1 MKVTFDHSQPA
12 AKNLVSFYFSK
23 PEGLRYIA
31 GQFIELYLPH
41 DNPDS
46 HGERHW
52 FTLSSS
58 PSEDHL
64 AITTKIIEPISS
76 FKSTL
81 LKLKPGV
88 EVNLADPMGDFV
100 LPKDPSIPLVFIAGG
115 IGCTPFRSII
125 KYLIDSGEKRNIKL
139 IYLAASNAEVAFD
152 DVFSE
157 LGDKFIKII
166 GAQADARQI
175 FKYFDDASGYAYISG
190 PEPMVEQLRDGLVDL
205 GVDRQAIYT
214 DFFHNYVNF

>member
-1 MKVTFDHSQPA
+1 VKVRFDHSRPV
-12 AKNLVSFYFSK
+12 AKNIISFWFDK
-23 PEGLRYIA
+23 PEHLHHVA
-31 GQFIELYLPH
+31 GQYIELYLPH
-41 DNPDS
+41 KSD
-46 HGERHW
+46 ERGQRRW

-58 PSEDHL
+58 PSEPML
-64 AITTKIIEPISS
+64 SITTKFSQNNS
-76 FKSTL
+76 TFKNTL
-81 LKLKPGV
+81 RNLKPGNQ
-88 EVNLADPMGDFV
+88 VNLAEPMGDFV
-100 LPKDPSIPLVFIAGG
+100 LPKDPSIPLVFVAGG

-139 IYLAASNAEVAFD
+139 IYLAAANSEVAFD

-166 GAQADARQI
+166 GAQADVRQI
-175 FKYFDDASGYAYISG
+175 HKYIDDTSGYAYISG